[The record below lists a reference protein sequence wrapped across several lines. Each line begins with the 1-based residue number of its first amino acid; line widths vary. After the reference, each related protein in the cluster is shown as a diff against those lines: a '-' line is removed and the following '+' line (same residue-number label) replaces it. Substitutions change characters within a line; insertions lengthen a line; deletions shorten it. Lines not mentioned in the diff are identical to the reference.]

1 MNRERAQL
9 DLELRRQQAALDAL
23 GAESP
28 TSLGEAAE
36 WFRARRDAEE
46 KMRHIRTRIAQ
57 LRQAAA
63 AA

>member
-28 TSLGEAAE
+28 SSLGEAAE

-46 KMRHIRTRIAQ
+46 KMRQIRNQIAR
-57 LRQAAA
+57 LRQMVA
-63 AA
+63 